1 MHSTIICI
9 CFSVTYLA
17 MAVNCEHEMLA
28 MLTQGACTIQ
38 HYGPVMYG
46 KWTDFIV
53 SLCILLCR
61 SHTFYV
67 ALTNTLAYYEI
78 RTLLI
83 FNVL

>member
-17 MAVNCEHEMLA
+17 MAINCEHEMLA
-28 MLTQGACTIQ
+28 MLTPGACTIQ
-38 HYGPVMYG
+38 HYGAVMYG
-46 KWTDFIV
+46 KWTYFIV
-53 SLCILLCR
+53 SLRLLYCQ
-61 SHTFYV
+61 SQTL
-67 ALTNTLAYYEI
+67 ALTNVLAYCEI